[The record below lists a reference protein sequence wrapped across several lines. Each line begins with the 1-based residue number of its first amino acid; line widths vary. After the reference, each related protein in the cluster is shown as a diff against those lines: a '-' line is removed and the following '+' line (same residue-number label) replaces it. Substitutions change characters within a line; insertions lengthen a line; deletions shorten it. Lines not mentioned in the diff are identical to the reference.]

1 MSKKVVGIAMGGYS
15 SEREISLE
23 SGNTVYRV
31 MSPSHWDCFKIV
43 VDRNQWTVIDSQK
56 NHYPLDPK
64 NFTFKRNNKAVH
76 FDVVFNAIH
85 GTPGEDGQLAEILE
99 QLRIPHTSCGQK
111 TAALTFNK
119 RDCLEKVKEW
129 EIPVA
134 KSFIF
139 DQGDPLD
146 IKAMVHKVGLPCFVK
161 PNRSGSSYGI
171 VKVYEQKDLEEA
183 IATALKE
190 DHQLI
195 IEAALVGTEISVGA
209 YVINGEVMVLPITEI
224 ISENDFFDY
233 DAKNNGKSQEITP
246 ARLDVTTVEKVHKNV
261 KKLYQKLGLRGVCRS
276 EFIIVEGI
284 PHLLEVNT
292 IPGLTAASLI
302 PQQLSAAGI
311 ELATF
316 FESLLTEAMKK
327 PLI

>member
-64 NFTFKRNNKAVH
+64 NFTFKKNNKAVH

-99 QLRIPHTSCGQK
+99 QLRIPHTSCDQK

-146 IKAMVHKVGLPCFVK
+146 IKAIVHKVGLPCFVK

-233 DAKNNGKSQEITP
+233 DAKYNGKSQEITP

-302 PQQLSAAGI
+302 PQQLSAAAI